1 MSVRKIS
8 GDNDFTFGS
17 GLSNYVSE
25 SGEIAQN
32 VKTRV
37 QMWKQNCFFALLDG
51 VDYNRYLDGTLQ
63 TTYLLE
69 ADIRRVIVQTYGVAE
84 LKLLSVSNEDRELR
98 ISYNITDIYS
108 NTWDETINNLGVS
121 DA

>member
-8 GDNDFTFGS
+8 TDNDWTFGS

-25 SGEIAQN
+25 SDEIAQN

-37 QMWKQNCFFALLDG
+37 QMWKENCFFALLDG
-51 VDYNRYLDGTLQ
+51 VDYNRYLDGLESTSR
-63 TTYLLE
+63 LLE
-69 ADIRRVIVQTYGVAE
+69 SDIRRVIVQTYGVAE
-84 LKLLSVSNEDRELR
+84 LKLLNIKNEDRVLN
-98 ISYNITDIYS
+98 ITYTITDIYS
-108 NTWDETINNLGVS
+108 NTWEQTINNLGVS